1 MLSEYDCSMSEI
13 SIVMELFFILMA
25 TEIYTCDRMA

>member
-1 MLSEYDCSMSEI
+1 MIVKVAQSEI
-13 SIVMELFFILMA
+13 STVVELFFILMA